1 MPDDFKAF
9 PVPALR
15 RLPSYLAFLRKLAK
29 NGRDIVSCTHIAQDL
44 RLDPTQVRKDIE
56 LTGITGRP
64 RIGYSVPELI
74 ASIEHFLG
82 WDNTRDA
89 FLAGAGSLGT
99 ALAGYR
105 AFREYGLNIVAAFDN
120 DPARIG
126 TTVHDIGVLPSD
138 RIPDLA
144 ERMHVHIGVIA
155 VPAAAAQDVT
165 DLMIF
170 GGIKAI
176 WNFAPANIVV
186 PEGIV
191 VENVQLTGSL
201 AVLTARLTEMERVK

>member
-1 MPDDFKAF
+1 MTDDFKAF

-15 RLPSYLAFLRKLAK
+15 RLPSYLAFLRRLAK

-56 LTGITGRP
+56 LTGIAGRP

-74 ASIEHFLG
+74 AAIEHFLG
-82 WDNTRDA
+82 WDNMRDA

-99 ALAGYR
+99 ALAGYKD
-105 AFREYGLNIVAAFDN
+105 FRDYGLNIVAAFDN
-120 DPARIG
+120 DPSRIG
-126 TTVHDIGVLPSD
+126 SSVHGIEVLPVD

-144 ERMHVHIGVIA
+144 ERMHVHMGVIA
-155 VPAAAAQDVT
+155 VPVAAAQDVT

-170 GGIKAI
+170 GGIRAI
-176 WNFAPANIVV
+176 WNFAPASIVV